1 MLQNY
6 NRYKVLKIFLDSPT
20 ESFRLREI
28 SRMTKISPVSV
39 KNYLGEF
46 EKEDLIE
53 KYEKN
58 KIPFYRA
65 LRDNTKFVRYKKI
78 SIIYELYESGLID
91 YLWDNLNPEAI
102 ILYGSHV
109 RGESIEGSDIDLFII
124 GKYKDINLE
133 LYEDKLGK
141 RIHLMYDQNAE
152 KIPSELKNN
161 LINGIILKGYLKVFK

>member
-1 MLQNY
+1 MPILKTDSGYMTILNGSEVKKVRTRKEIKEEETILAHLVESIGTSKAEQSLIKEFNY
-6 NRYKVLKIFLDSPT
+6 
-20 ESFRLREI
+20 
-28 SRMTKISPVSV
+28 
-39 KNYLGEF
+39 
-46 EKEDLIE
+46 
-53 KYEKN
+53 
-58 KIPFYRA
+58 
-65 LRDNTKFVRYKKI
+65 
-78 SIIYELYESGLID
+78 
-91 YLWDNLNPEAI
+91 PEAI